1 MKFVSGGP
9 KNYVYMTIDTK
20 THANQTKSVCKV
32 RGVTLNYNTLHMNFE
47 VIIYMTLNSETDY
60 TVTVH
65 TENKINQTQTLGGVV
80 SIITE
85 H

>member
-1 MKFVSGGP
+1 
-9 KNYVYMTIDTK
+9 
-20 THANQTKSVCKV
+20 
-32 RGVTLNYNTLHMNFE
+32 MNFE